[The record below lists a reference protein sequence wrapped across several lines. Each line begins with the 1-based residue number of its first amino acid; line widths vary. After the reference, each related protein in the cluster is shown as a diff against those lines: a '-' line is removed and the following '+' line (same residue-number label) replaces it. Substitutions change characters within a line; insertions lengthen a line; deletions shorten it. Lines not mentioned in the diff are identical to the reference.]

1 MQLLVTAYL
10 FADEPLPS
18 AARLILQQEFE
29 QQGNLPGRTEQG
41 RGNFDAWL
49 VNVLAYGGNLGGE
62 SYAYGAGTP
71 WTYPGTPP
79 VGQEAE
85 GRTQK
90 AEGGKQKAGGGG
102 QKAAAPSVNVA
113 PSGNNIAPNPYATTA
128 QGGTEGVMAWAQMA
142 AEYGG
147 EAGVPPEFILAL
159 IKAESNGNP
168 RAVGDAG
175 HSVGLFQLHDRGVGY
190 GYTVEERY
198 DPALQFQL
206 MMPRIAAAYNAGVA
220 KGLSGR
226 QLAMFVGQ
234 QAERPAAAAVPRYG
248 VAYDQLMG
256 AR

>member
-1 MQLLVTAYL
+1 MSWPAVR
-10 FADEPLPS
+10 FH
-18 AARLILQQEFE
+18 AA
-29 QQGNLPGRTEQG
+29 
-41 RGNFDAWL
+41 
-49 VNVLAYGGNLGGE
+49 
-62 SYAYGAGTP
+62 TP
-71 WTYPGTPP
+71 
-79 VGQEAE
+79 A
-85 GRTQK
+85 
-90 AEGGKQKAGGGG
+90 
-102 QKAAAPSVNVA
+102 KAAAPSVNVA

-234 QAERPAAAAVPRYG
+234 QAERPAVAPELRGDAARDGADPARAHDGPSESARNALSRSLVPVR
-248 VAYDQLMG
+248 ATRSPAEPDW
-256 AR
+256 RK

>member
-1 MQLLVTAYL
+1 M
-10 FADEPLPS
+10 
-18 AARLILQQEFE
+18 AA
-29 QQGNLPGRTEQG
+29 
-41 RGNFDAWL
+41 
-49 VNVLAYGGNLGGE
+49 
-62 SYAYGAGTP
+62 AYGA
-71 WTYPGTPP
+71 
-79 VGQEAE
+79 Q
-85 GRTQK
+85 
-90 AEGGKQKAGGGG
+90 
-102 QKAAAPSVNVA
+102 
-113 PSGNNIAPNPYATTA
+113 
-128 QGGTEGVMAWAQMA
+128 
-142 AEYGG
+142 YGG

-190 GYTVEERY
+190 GYTVEQRY

-248 VAYDQLMG
+248 VAYDQITG
-256 AR
+256 GKR